1 MKKKFTLTNQEIE
14 SRLRQAGL
22 QPTLQ
27 RISICK
33 YVLCEA
39 DHPTAE
45 QVFAWAEQNMSKISL
60 ATVYNTLHSLVEA
73 GLIREFK
80 FAHSEKAVYD
90 NNIEEHFHFL
100 DLETQKLLDVD
111 PASIQVQLSHSLP
124 FEISKTDILFQGYF
138 KQSSN

>member
-1 MKKKFTLTNQEIE
+1 MKTKCALTTQEIE
-14 SRLRQAGL
+14 SRLREAGL

-27 RISICK
+27 RISICQ

-60 ATVYNTLHSLVEA
+60 ATVYNTLHALVEA
-73 GLIREFK
+73 GLIREYK

-100 DLETQKLLDVD
+100 DVETQKLHDVD
-111 PASIQVQLSHSLP
+111 PSSIQMQLSHSLP
-124 FEISKTDILFQGYF
+124 FEISKTDVLFQGSF
-138 KQSSN
+138 KQEPK